1 MNDLEWVILRHIVAL
16 HLSLSNLT
24 GFLALHSTLT
34 KTDTSVSG
42 TMSPSKRDVR
52 LIESQ
57 LKGVK
62 KGRDQL

>member
-1 MNDLEWVILRHIVAL
+1 MVLPHIVAL
-16 HLSLSNLT
+16 HLSFSHLT
-24 GFLALHSTLT
+24 GFLALHSSLT
-34 KTDTSVSG
+34 KTDNLVKS
-42 TMSPSKRDVR
+42 TMSPSNRDVS